1 MKWEYYEM
9 KKEIK
14 KSWNFS
20 GIHYINMIDINRKTY
35 ERNDLEIIVDND
47 RILCNIQIMENID
60 MSQ

>member
-1 MKWEYYEM
+1 
-9 KKEIK
+9 
-14 KSWNFS
+14 
-20 GIHYINMIDINRKTY
+20 MIDINRKTY